1 MNFRSTA
8 EGILYTDQYQLTM
21 AQLYYRL
28 GMHEK
33 QAQFDHFFRQYPD
46 YGAHRAG
53 FCVNAGL
60 DWLLDWMET
69 ARFGATE
76 IDLMR
81 GTTSRTGRRLF
92 ADDFLSWLCANGN
105 YGGIS
110 LQAIPEGRVV
120 HAHVPLTVVRGP
132 LAMAQILETPLL
144 NILNYQTLIATKA
157 ARLRESAGDALVL
170 EFGVRRAHDR
180 GGNAGTRAALIGGA
194 DFSSNAGMSH
204 LLGYSPKGTHA
215 HSLVQAFLAQ
225 GMTELDAF
233 QAYAEVYPDEC
244 LLLVDTI
251 DTLASGV
258 PNAIRVFETL
268 RQKGHTPVGVRLDS
282 GDLAFLSTLV
292 AKMLD
297 DAGFPDASIVLSN
310 ELDELIIREIKSQI
324 AQEAA
329 HYGLDADSII
339 RRLVYGVGT
348 RLITSAGDSSLGG
361 VYKLVSLQGDPG
373 WQPAIKVSEDP
384 GKTAIPGSKRAW
396 RIYDMRGRATA
407 DLLTLEDEDPEQDWQ
422 IARRQRGLTKGHDQL
437 ALTLRHP
444 RERNKSRTL
453 AAEQIS
459 HIEPLLLEVLANG
472 RLVRERPSIEQSRA
486 SRRADVARLDNGVRR
501 LINPQPYHVSVSE
514 SLWAL
519 QEQLLSSLSIP
530 RAEPSS

>member
-1 MNFRSTA
+1 MNHRSTA
-8 EGILYTDQYQLTM
+8 EGILFTDQYQLTM
-21 AQLYYRL
+21 AQLYFRL

-33 QAQFDHFFRQYPD
+33 QAQFDHFFRHYPD
-46 YGAHRAG
+46 YGAHQAG

-60 DWLLDWMET
+60 DWLLDWMES

-76 IDLMR
+76 LEMMR
-81 GTTSRTGRRLF
+81 GMTSRTGRRLF
-92 ADDFLSWLCANGN
+92 ADDFLSWLGAYGDF
-105 YGGIS
+105 GGIS

-120 HAHVPLTVVRGP
+120 HAQVPLTVVRGP
-132 LAMAQILETPLL
+132 FAMAQILETPLL

-170 EFGVRRAHDR
+170 EFGARRAHDR

-194 DFSSNAGMSH
+194 DFSSNAGISH
-204 LLGYSPKGTHA
+204 LLGYPPKGTHA

-233 QAYAEVYPDEC
+233 EAYAEIYPDEC

-251 DTLASGV
+251 DTLSSGV
-258 PNAIRVFETL
+258 PNAIRVFEKL
-268 RQKGHTPVGVRLDS
+268 RQKGYTPVGVRLDS
-282 GDLAFLSTLV
+282 GDLAFLSTHV
-292 AKMLD
+292 AQMLD

-329 HYGLDADSII
+329 HSGLDADSII

-361 VYKLVSLQGDPG
+361 VYKLVGLQGDKG
-373 WQPAIKVSEDP
+373 WQPAIKVSDDR

-396 RIYDMRGRATA
+396 RIYDTRGRATS
-407 DLLTLEDEDPEQDWQ
+407 DLMTLEDEDPEQTWQ
-422 IARRQRGLTKGHDQL
+422 IARRQSGITNDHEQP

-444 RERNKSRTL
+444 RERAIRRTL
-453 AAEQIS
+453 PAESIS
-459 HIEPLLLEVLANG
+459 HIEPLLLNVMTDG
-472 RLVRERPSIEQSRA
+472 RLVCERPSIEQSRA

-514 SLWAL
+514 RLWAL
-519 QEQLLSSLSIP
+519 QEKLLSSLSSR
-530 RAEPSS
+530 RADPSF